1 MNEVL
6 SSLTV
11 VYQFQKPCYSSWAL
25 IECNLNA
32 VLHKTSI
39 CETSSGTVTNYKKNL
54 KNVSKNLAKNVPR
67 VLQFATCTSA
77 IMPPAPAPPP
87 KKKEN
92 CKTFAFHFS

>member
-1 MNEVL
+1 M
-6 SSLTV
+6 
-11 VYQFQKPCYSSWAL
+11 
-25 IECNLNA
+25 ECNLNA

-77 IMPPAPAPPP
+77 IMPPAPPPP
-87 KKKEN
+87 SKKKRKLQN
-92 CKTFAFHFS
+92 LCFSFLLRIAAVPREIKNNASAK